1 MTTVLEKLFEKYNL
15 EDKDRYEIQQ
25 IYSFL
30 SSQKKIQLVENF
42 ENVVKHIEK
51 LKKEM
56 FDEQQI
62 LFDNTLQNVQQKIKQ
77 AEERRVQNNT
87 QSEITKLRNFIL
99 G

>member
-1 MTTVLEKLFEKYNL
+1 MTLVLEKLFEKYNL
-15 EDKDRYEIQQ
+15 GKKDRYEIQQ

-30 SSQKKIQLVENF
+30 SPQKKIQMVENF
-42 ENVVKHIEK
+42 ESLVEHIGV

-62 LFDNTLQNVQQKIKQ
+62 LFDNTLQNVQEKIKQ
-77 AEERRVQNNT
+77 AEESRIQHST
-87 QSEITKLRNFIL
+87 QAEITKLRNFIL

>member
-1 MTTVLEKLFEKYNL
+1 MTLVLEKLFEKYHL
-15 EDKDRYEIQQ
+15 GKKDRYEIQQ

-30 SSQKKIQLVENF
+30 SPQKKIQMVENF
-42 ENVVKHIEK
+42 ESLVEHIGV

-62 LFDNTLQNVQQKIKQ
+62 LFDTTLQNIEQKIKK
-77 AEERRVQNNT
+77 AEEGRIRHST
-87 QSEITKLRNFIL
+87 EAEITKLRNFIL

>member
-1 MTTVLEKLFEKYNL
+1 MTAVLEKLFDKYNL

-30 SSQKKIQLVENF
+30 SPQKKIRMVENF
-42 ENVVKHIEK
+42 GNVVKHIEQ

-62 LFDNTLQNVQQKIKQ
+62 LFDNTLKNVQQKIKQ
-77 AEERRVQNNT
+77 AEERRVRHST
-87 QSEITKLRNFIL
+87 ETEITKLRNFIL